1 MNMLKC
7 TPVKTISAKFQQSMD
22 DTTVRR
28 TLFANVGAPADE
40 ALLKMSSSIR
50 SKIQYQLKE
59 QQDERALQ
67 ERNLPKI
74 PMAYNLPVMQ
84 SYIKGKNQPIVA
96 NESHCKATNN
106 GYSRNALGGFFAH

>member
-1 MNMLKC
+1 
-7 TPVKTISAKFQQSMD
+7 MD
-22 DTTVRR
+22 DTTVKR

-40 ALLKMSSSIR
+40 ALLKISSSIR

-59 QQDERALQ
+59 QQDEKALL
-67 ERNLPKI
+67 ERHLPKI
-74 PMAYNLPVMQ
+74 PKAYNLPVMQ
-84 SYIKGKNQPIVA
+84 SYVMGKNQPIVA